1 VPPGGDQA
9 LAFVIKKTCA
19 MIASDRVG
27 RQNDPPAFYIGD
39 GTVCLK
45 QNIDTIVSFEVA
57 RDFRQPTTCV
67 SYFVILKILQ

>member
-9 LAFVIKKTCA
+9 LDFVIKKTCA

-45 QNIDTIVSFEVA
+45 QNIG
-57 RDFRQPTTCV
+57 TTV
-67 SYFVILKILQ
+67 RFDAA